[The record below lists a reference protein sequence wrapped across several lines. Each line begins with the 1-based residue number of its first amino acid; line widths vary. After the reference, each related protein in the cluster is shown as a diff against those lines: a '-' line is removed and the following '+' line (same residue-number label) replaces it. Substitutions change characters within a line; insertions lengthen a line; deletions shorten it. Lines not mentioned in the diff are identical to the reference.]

1 MPGGIWQALGAALQS
16 GSRTFGQLNEDELQR
31 KEREQARA
39 DRLAEMQHRDQF
51 ESRRLDMEQKGQ
63 DLQEKER
70 QARILSQAIEGMSP
84 DSVAPEELVGKIKD
98 VAPELLAR
106 FNPKLDIQSNVTSG
120 VGNVLDS
127 LGKNAPQGPTG
138 APAMSVSQKFVR
150 NPTLEESAAMD
161 TLARGRKS
169 DKDKDAF
176 EQWMATEGA
185 GKSYDERA
193 TKAASMGLPAP
204 PKLFKDRE
212 AEEDADFKRRQK
224 ELAIMYPPDRFGP
237 KTQPKSPQ
245 AQWLTAYNTVED
257 NVRQKYGA
265 QLNALAKA
273 SADGMEGADEKLQA
287 LEERIGTEAMSLA
300 TKIMGPMPT
309 VAGAPAETPK
319 GDAPPNADAT
329 QHLMSTLDTDVHEY
343 GGDYNKMLKDVLA
356 NQAKLRQAGVDVKS
370 YIRAINSRAQGLV
383 KNNPIEDYIQNESA
397 YAGRIAGGANSAAQ
411 RAATATGVKP
421 GYR

>member
-1 MPGGIWQALGAALQS
+1 MPGGIWQAIGAALMN

-31 KEREQARA
+31 KEREQARR
-39 DRLAEMQHRDQF
+39 DRLDEAQHRDQF

-84 DSVAPEELVGKIKD
+84 DSVAPEELVGKIKSI
-98 VAPELLAR
+98 APELMAR
-106 FNPKLDIQSNVTSG
+106 FSPKLDIQSNVTSG
-120 VGNVLDS
+120 VGNVLDT
-127 LGKNAPQGPTG
+127 LGKTEPQGPSG
-138 APAMSVSQKFVR
+138 APAMRVSQKFTR
-150 NPTLEESAAMD
+150 NPTLEESAAVD
-161 TLARGRKS
+161 TLQRGRKADA
-169 DKDKDAF
+169 DKTAF

-193 TKAASMGLPAP
+193 AKAASLGMPAP

-212 AEEDADFKRRQK
+212 AEENADFKRRQK

-237 KTQPKSPQ
+237 KGQPKSPA

-273 SADGMEGADEKLQA
+273 SADGMDGADQKLQA

-300 TKIMGPMPT
+300 TKIMGPMPQ
-309 VAGAPAETPK
+309 APGAPAQPDAKEPETSP
-319 GDAPPNADAT
+319 DAT
-329 QHLMSTLDTDVHEY
+329 QHLMSTLDSDVKEY
-343 GGDYNKMLKDVLA
+343 GGDFNKMLRDVLA
-356 NQAKLRQAGVDVKS
+356 NQPMLRKQGVDVKA
-370 YIRAINSRAQGLV
+370 YVRAINARAQGLV
-383 KNNPIEDYIQNESA
+383 KNNPVEDYIQSESN
-397 YAGRIAGGANSAAQ
+397 YAGRISRGVSGAVSAVTSAM
-411 RAATATGVKP
+411 GVKS
-421 GYR
+421 GHR